1 MAEDLSRAMQKE
13 RTRLNKLKKTLAA
26 KRTDIDKQLGDL
38 DRELAAIDAYTSAR
52 GGKVARK
59 KGKAPGA
66 PRRPRGP
73 REGGRRDQVLAAIK
87 DGNGLGRGEILS
99 KLGIVE
105 KENKGAAQS
114 VSNALSALK
123 KAGTVKAEGG
133 KYTVA

>member
-1 MAEDLSRAMQKE
+1 MAEGLGRAMQKE
-13 RTRLNKLKKTLAA
+13 RTRLNKLKESLAA
-26 KRTDIDKQLGDL
+26 KRADIDKQLGDL

-59 KGKAPGA
+59 KGKAAGA
-66 PRRPRGP
+66 TRRPRAP
-73 REGGRRDQVLAAIK
+73 REGGRREQVLAVIK

-133 KYTVA
+133 KYIVA